1 MVIAAVEAERM
12 TAVMLVALAAPVTA
26 VVVIVSSKHVI

>member
-1 MVIAAVEAERM
+1 MKPERV
-12 TAVMLVALAAPVTA
+12 TAVMLVTLAAPVTA